1 MHRQV
6 AQDHGFTAIA
16 DFDLM
21 DEEGEVEWPMSGG
34 KRLDK
39 IIVGSHAEN
48 YTDWGRILIEKNL
61 SQHGVKLAGDA

>member
-6 AQDHGFTAIA
+6 AEDHGFTAIA

-34 KRLDK
+34 SRLNM
-39 IIVGSHAEN
+39 A
-48 YTDWGRILIEKNL
+48 
-61 SQHGVKLAGDA
+61 AF